1 MVLPRKVFLFR
12 VKQTDVVE
20 IVFSLH
26 LRGLMIALGA
36 HFFHPCSAARRREGG
51 KGALLSNCPRWRRR
65 GRMSDCRCYATTG
78 GKGRWARRGVGTL
91 EGGRASGTY
100 SFPFL
105 GDVHV
110 AGGRKTSLDPPLKFS
125 LGVSARRLIAPI
137 LTTCNCMPEID

>member
-36 HFFHPCSAARRREGG
+36 HFFQPCSAARRREGG
-51 KGALLSNCPRWRRR
+51 KGALLSNCPRWRIWR
-65 GRMSDCRCYATTG
+65 GMSDCRCYATTG

-110 AGGRKTSLDPPLKFS
+110 AGGRETSPPPLKFP
-125 LGVSARRLIAPI
+125 LGVSARRLIAPL